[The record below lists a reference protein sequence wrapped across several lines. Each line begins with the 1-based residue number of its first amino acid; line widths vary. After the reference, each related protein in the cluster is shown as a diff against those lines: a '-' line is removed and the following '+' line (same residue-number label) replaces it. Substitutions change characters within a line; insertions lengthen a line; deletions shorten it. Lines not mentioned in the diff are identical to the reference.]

1 MFRLKLW
8 NSKSDDDHIIFV
20 KAAALDFNFISQG
33 NSLLKLQAL
42 ASCDRPKFS
51 KKPRST
57 SDVLTGT
64 QFLYW
69 HFWPICQDFCPAIL
83 TIQAFWPTVALLA
96 NCSTFGQFLG
106 TSAGHCNNLCLAA
119 IHATSGSTS
128 IMHSD

>member
-8 NSKSDDDHIIFV
+8 NSKSDDDHTIFV

-96 NCSTFGQFLG
+96 NSLG
-106 TSAGHCNNLCLAA
+106 LLLDIATIYALRPYMPLLARPQ
-119 IHATSGSTS
+119 
-128 IMHSD
+128 